1 VRHRLVDDPIV
12 GHDGPVNEESLTRV
26 NAFLAAVAERTEVG
40 AVMEV
45 TPAEVGR
52 DLGFPD
58 ALSTARAVRAL
69 IARKRLEAAMGSYRL
84 LNAEPVGASEKEA
97 VGRAPRRERR
107 TKGSGGEGARG
118 EAAGRG
124 REGLTYSD
132 VGRAAVDRLIDLGRE
147 VATARAGLRASREEA
162 RDARQARD
170 DAEQRA
176 RGLAERVRE
185 LEARAEMA
193 EANLRTVLASAR
205 NKDVTKQV
213 DVSDSEMEA
222 ILGILKTGDDP
233 NAPASPVPGGDANLD
248 EAGRADPVAG

>member
-1 VRHRLVDDPIV
+1 VV
-12 GHDGPVNEESLTRV
+12 GHDDAVNEESLSRV
-26 NAFLAAVAERTEVG
+26 NAFLAAVADRTQVG

-84 LNAEPVGASEKEA
+84 LNADPVGASEKEA
-97 VGRAPRRERR
+97 LGRPPR
-107 TKGSGGEGARG
+107 
-118 EAAGRG
+118 RG
-124 REGLTYSD
+124 REAKTGGTGSRGSGKRGGGDLTYSD

-147 VATARAGLRASREEA
+147 VATARAGLRAAREEA

-170 DAEQRA
+170 EAEQRA
-176 RGLAERVRE
+176 RTLAERVRE

-193 EANLRTVLASAR
+193 ESNVRTVLASAR
-205 NKDVTKQV
+205 AKDLPKQAA
-213 DVSDSEMEA
+213 VSDSEMEA
-222 ILGILKTGDDP
+222 ILGILKTGDEPDAVEP
-233 NAPASPVPGGDANLD
+233 VVSEPASAVS
-248 EAGRADPVAG
+248 ADD

>member
-1 VRHRLVDDPIV
+1 M
-12 GHDGPVNEESLTRV
+12 NEESLSRV

-84 LNAEPVGASEKEA
+84 LDADPVGASEKEA
-97 VGRAPRRERR
+97 VGRPPRRPRAAKSA
-107 TKGSGGEGARG
+107 TGAGAGSRVGGKRG
-118 EAAGRG
+118 GDD
-124 REGLTYSD
+124 LSYSD
-132 VGRAAVDRLIDLGRE
+132 IGRAAVDRLIDLGRE
-147 VATARAGLRASREEA
+147 VATSRAGLRAAREET
-162 RDARQARD
+162 REARQTRD
-170 DAEQRA
+170 DAEKRA
-176 RGLAERVRE
+176 RTLAERVRE

-205 NKDVTKQV
+205 TKDVVKQTA
-213 DVSDSEMEA
+213 VSDSEMEA

-233 NAPASPVPGGDANLD
+233 DSQEPSHAMDVERDPQP
-248 EAGRADPVAG
+248 ADPVVG